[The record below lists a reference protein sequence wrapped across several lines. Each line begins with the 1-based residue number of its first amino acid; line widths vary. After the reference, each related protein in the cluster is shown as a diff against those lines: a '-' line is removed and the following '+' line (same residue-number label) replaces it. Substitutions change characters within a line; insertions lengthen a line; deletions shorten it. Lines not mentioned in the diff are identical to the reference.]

1 MLHQYPQH
9 NFKALMSIADF
20 NRRLQKAIAKRA
32 EGAVNYA
39 LENFYIGKDAILSL
53 HETVNTTSKELP

>member
-20 NRRLQKAIAKRA
+20 NRRIQKAIAQRA
-32 EGAVNYA
+32 NGAVEYA
-39 LENFYIGKDAILSL
+39 LNNFYLGQHAILSL
-53 HETVNTTSKELP
+53 RTTDDNSKGE